1 MTLPDGPKILSG
13 DIGGTHTRL
22 AVMTPRPDG
31 GFDHSHRVT
40 LKSSEY
46 PTFLDVVRAFRES
59 EGSECTVASFGIAG
73 PVLHRRCRVT
83 NLPWEVDAAE
93 VESVLGFERVE
104 LINDLEAQAHGVA
117 VLGQDNLL
125 TLRAGEPMPG
135 NAALIAA
142 GTGLGEAGLY
152 FQKED
157 RRQGDGQRQA
167 ERLLPFATEGGH
179 CDFAP
184 RNEREIELLRFLRH
198 RLRHRHAGRV
208 SWERVLS
215 GPGLQNLFDF
225 VVEVEGVEPSGR
237 MVERLANEA
246 DVPAAI
252 AECALSEECPA
263 ADRTLDFFV
272 ELYGSEAGNLALKVM
287 ARAGVFL
294 GGGIAPK
301 ILERLRSPLFLE
313 AFDAKGRMHKVLE
326 KIPIVV
332 ILEGSTALLGA
343 ARHAMQVVSDRSMGR
358 VGSALG
364 GPAEKLARPG

>member
-1 MTLPDGPKILSG
+1 MTLSDGPKILSG

-31 GFDHSHRVT
+31 GFDVSRRAT
-40 LKSSEY
+40 LQSREF
-46 PTFLDVVRAFRES
+46 PTFLDVLRAFRES
-59 EGSECTVASFGIAG
+59 QGSECTVASFGIAG
-73 PVLHRRCRVT
+73 PVLRRRCRVT

-93 VESVLGFERVE
+93 IESVLGFERVE

-117 VLGQDNLL
+117 VLGQDDLL
-125 TLRAGEPMPG
+125 TLRAGEPLPG

-152 FQKED
+152 FQQD
-157 RRQGDGQRQA
+157 DGG
-167 ERLLPFATEGGH
+167 RLLPFATEGGH

-184 RNEREIELLRFLRH
+184 RNEREIQLLRFLRH
-198 RLRHRHAGRV
+198 RLRHRHKGRV

-215 GPGLQNLFDF
+215 GPGLKNVFDF
-225 VVEVEGVEPSGR
+225 VVEVEGVEPSAR
-237 MVERLANEA
+237 MAEKLATEP

-252 AECALSEECPA
+252 AGSALGGECPA
-263 ADRTLDFFV
+263 ADRTLDLFV

-301 ILERLRSPLFLE
+301 ILQRLRSPLFLE
-313 AFDAKGRMHKVLE
+313 AFDAKGRMREVLE
-326 KIPIVV
+326 RIPIVV
-332 ILEGSTALLGA
+332 ILESSTALLGA
-343 ARHAMQVVSDRSMGR
+343 ARHAMQAISERPVGR
-358 VGSALG
+358 VDSALG
-364 GPAEKLARPG
+364 RPAEKLARPG